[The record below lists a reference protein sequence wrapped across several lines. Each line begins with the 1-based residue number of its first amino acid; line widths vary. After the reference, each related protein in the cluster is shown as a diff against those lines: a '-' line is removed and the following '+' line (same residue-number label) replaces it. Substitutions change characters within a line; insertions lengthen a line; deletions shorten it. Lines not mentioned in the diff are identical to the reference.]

1 MSALDASAER
11 SESNFMLYA
20 RLFTAA
26 VGWKATRFDK
36 VWSVNN
42 LMNVE
47 HAVFIALAVSMDSK
61 DGRGEATLC

>member
-1 MSALDASAER
+1 
-11 SESNFMLYA
+11 MLYA

-61 DGRGEATLC
+61 DGRGEATLS